1 MWWPRNRGS
10 QVREA
15 VISFPGHSAYYR
27 VEAVT
32 AARDVVVEKAWRFP
46 DIGTM
51 GEVIAGVTRPVAI
64 DTDHPI
70 WFG

>member
-1 MWWPRNRGS
+1 
-10 QVREA
+10 

-27 VEAVT
+27 VEADT
-32 AARDVVVEKAWRFP
+32 AARDVAAEKAWRFP
-46 DIGTM
+46 DWTM
-51 GEVIAGVTRPVAI
+51 GEVIAGETRPVAI

>member
-1 MWWPRNRGS
+1 MWWPRNRCS

-32 AARDVVVEKAWRFP
+32 AARDVAAEKASRFP
-46 DIGTM
+46 DWTM